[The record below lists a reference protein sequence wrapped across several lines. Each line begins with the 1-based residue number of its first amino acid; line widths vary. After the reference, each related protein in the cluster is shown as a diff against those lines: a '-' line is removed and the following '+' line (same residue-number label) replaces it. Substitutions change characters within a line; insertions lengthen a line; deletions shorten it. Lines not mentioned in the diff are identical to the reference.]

1 MKSSFL
7 LKYEPIIVSFSAL
20 YCATLNRAE
29 ILTIFRSYFEKND
42 HFVNWF
48 WNLLTFSM
56 RFNEAFKNMSS
67 HFQHPAVVH
76 SALFLKASLNLILI
90 LSIYV
95 SRFQGNV
102 STYFTPNLFIAY
114 GGIQCLR
121 RQEEVG
127 RWSKKDQILS
137 T

>member
-1 MKSSFL
+1 
-7 LKYEPIIVSFSAL
+7 
-20 YCATLNRAE
+20 
-29 ILTIFRSYFEKND
+29 
-42 HFVNWF
+42 
-48 WNLLTFSM
+48 M

-102 STYFTPNLFIAY
+102 STYFTPNLFIIAY
-114 GGIQCLR
+114 TGGIQCLR

>member
-1 MKSSFL
+1 
-7 LKYEPIIVSFSAL
+7 
-20 YCATLNRAE
+20 
-29 ILTIFRSYFEKND
+29 
-42 HFVNWF
+42 
-48 WNLLTFSM
+48 M

-76 SALFLKASLNLILI
+76 SALFFESFIKSHTNT
-90 LSIYV
+90 IYV

-114 GGIQCLR
+114 AGGIQCLR
-121 RQEEVG
+121 RQEKVG
-127 RWSKKDQILS
+127 SWSKKDQILS